1 MSDSIRVILL
11 DDEVLIRKLV
21 RMKLDTE
28 KLKLDIVGEY
38 SNAAS
43 VIEQLEEIRPDII
56 ISDICMPG
64 MDGISFSEQ
73 CTKILPNIKIIILT
87 GYNDFEYARRS
98 LKAGV
103 YDYLMKPVQKEELN
117 ASVEKLVKQ
126 ICKERQVK
134 ESHRKMVE
142 EREVSIPLLR
152 SSYIRRLLMSDTLD
166 DDLKQKLISYGV
178 CDKLNLPMTREI
190 GIIMASETVYNPE
203 SLLQIVNEA
212 EQFFEDDKNVYV
224 VTDTWGRVVLLSQ
237 GDNQDF
243 HECYNVLLQMLAEK
257 WNYHFRC
264 GYYKDVVSME
274 GIKNLYTAALE
285 DMRAKYSKQKSE
297 TIQNQMYADDL
308 IRKSTLFDM
317 IMKGNVE
324 KISAAT
330 MQLLKAIQE
339 DRTSAMISKAEWKQ
353 LFEKICAETGQMSAV
368 EHYEKRLSCCRC
380 EADFKRS
387 FENAVM
393 NLAMERAVLS
403 DAEKGQVMKEI
414 MVYLSDNLANQDVNM
429 NYLASKYAMSP
440 SLLGRMFKRFTG
452 KSYSEFMSEL
462 RFWKMLELLA
472 YDSQMLDRDIGSV
485 IGIDDPHYLS
495 IWFRK
500 MTGCS
505 VTEYR
510 KMKCL

>member
-28 KLKLDIVGEY
+28 KLKLEIVGEY
-38 SNAAS
+38 SNAAC
-43 VIEQLEEIRPDII
+43 VIEQLEEICPDII

-117 ASVEKLVKQ
+117 ASVERLVKQ
-126 ICKERQVK
+126 IYKERQAK
-134 ESHRKMVE
+134 ESHRKMIE

-152 SSYIRRLLMSDTLD
+152 SSYIRRLLMSDTMD
-166 DDLKQKLISYGV
+166 DDLKQKLVSYGV
-178 CDKLNLPMTREI
+178 CDMLDMPMVREM

-203 SLLQIVNEA
+203 SLLQIVKEA
-212 EQFFEDDKNVYV
+212 EQFFEDDTNVYV
-224 VTDTWGRVVLLSQ
+224 VADPWGRIVLLSQ

-243 HECYNVLLQMLAEK
+243 HECYNVLLEMLAEK
-257 WNYHFRC
+257 WNYHFQC
-264 GYYKDVVSME
+264 GYYKDVVNME
-274 GIKNLYTAALE
+274 GVKNLYTAALE
-285 DMRAKYSKQKSE
+285 DMRAKYSKQKNE
-297 TIQNQMYADDL
+297 TMQSQMYTDDL
-308 IRKSTLFDM
+308 IRKLPLTDI

-324 KISAAT
+324 QISSAVK
-330 MQLLKAIQE
+330 QLLKIVQE
-339 DRTSAMISKAEWKQ
+339 EAAMKINKAEMKQ
-353 LFEKICAETGQMSAV
+353 LFERICTETEQMSAV
-368 EHYEKRLSCCRC
+368 EKFEKNLSCCRC
-380 EADFKRS
+380 EADLKRS
-387 FENAVM
+387 FENALT
-393 NLAMERAVLS
+393 NLAMERALFFDS
-403 DAEKGQVMKEI
+403 EKGQVMREI
-414 MVYLSDNLANQDVNM
+414 IVYLSDNLANQEINM
-429 NYLASKYAMSP
+429 NYLASKYAMSA

-500 MTGCS
+500 TTGCS

-510 KMKCL
+510 KMNCL

>member
-1 MSDSIRVILL
+1 MRV
-11 DDEVLIRKLV
+11 
-21 RMKLDTE
+21 
-28 KLKLDIVGEY
+28 
-38 SNAAS
+38 
-43 VIEQLEEIRPDII
+43 
-56 ISDICMPG
+56 
-64 MDGISFSEQ
+64 
-73 CTKILPNIKIIILT
+73 
-87 GYNDFEYARRS
+87 
-98 LKAGV
+98 
-103 YDYLMKPVQKEELN
+103 
-117 ASVEKLVKQ
+117 
-126 ICKERQVK
+126 
-134 ESHRKMVE
+134 
-142 EREVSIPLLR
+142 
-152 SSYIRRLLMSDTLD
+152 
-166 DDLKQKLISYGV
+166 
-178 CDKLNLPMTREI
+178 
-190 GIIMASETVYNPE
+190 
-203 SLLQIVNEA
+203 
-212 EQFFEDDKNVYV
+212 
-224 VTDTWGRVVLLSQ
+224 
-237 GDNQDF
+237 
-243 HECYNVLLQMLAEK
+243 
-257 WNYHFRC
+257 
-264 GYYKDVVSME
+264 
-274 GIKNLYTAALE
+274 
-285 DMRAKYSKQKSE
+285 KYSKQKSE

-324 KISAAT
+324 KISTAT
-330 MQLLKAIQE
+330 MQLLKTIK
-339 DRTSAMISKAEWKQ
+339 DDKTSAMISKAEWKQ
-353 LFEKICAETGQMSAV
+353 LFEKICVETGQMSDV

-380 EADFKRS
+380 EADLKRS